1 MPRQVRTL
9 PVTVVDLDQKS
20 VRAVGQWPWPG
31 TELARL
37 IDIINR
43 AEPAAIGLNLMMP
56 EADALSPERVLR
68 RSPVQDPAA
77 VAVLRSLP
85 SNDAVLARALAAA
98 PAVLAIAGTPEA
110 TSTALRTAPIIMRGP
125 HASPDG
131 WPAVARYAGVLS
143 NIDILDRTA
152 SGRGLI
158 SADSTRGIV
167 RRIPLVADVQGTPVP
182 ALAIE
187 MLRVASRQPALQLTT
202 RGVSV
207 SAVAVGGLSVPTE
220 PDGAVRVYF
229 SPHRADRF
237 VSAVDVLQGKV
248 DPLRL
253 QRQLVLIG
261 ATALGLGDVMDTPI
275 GQRMSGSEIQSQ
287 LLESLLEGTLL
298 LRPAWAPAA
307 EALLLLALGATLV
320 WTTPRWKPW
329 RAAAL
334 IRQPTRC
341 ALRYSPFGRPGRL
354 MATVAVLMLLG
365 ASIALRSHHLLLDAA
380 TPGLYLLM
388 LFGLMLVLTLTESA
402 RRRSWLEGVVQ
413 EQRESSA
420 RVAGELEAAQRI
432 QTGSLPREDLL
443 HGDHRI
449 DLYATLTPA
458 REVGGDLYDFFML
471 DDQRLFL
478 LIGDVAGKGLAAS
491 IFMAVSKALYK
502 GSMLR
507 APKADIGE
515 VMSAA
520 NEEVS
525 RDNAEMLFITLFAAI
540 LDLGSGE
547 LSYCNAGYDNPW
559 RLRPGS
565 AQAERIEDGDG
576 PPRCVLSG
584 FEYRSARRLLVPGD
598 LLCLMTD
605 GVLEAQNLAGE
616 LYGQS
621 RAQRLIAD
629 LGQCGAGPCALAS
642 ALQADVRVFADGAE
656 PSDDMTIVALRWNG
670 PPAKSP
676 EGWMPPPASLGP
688 ESGSP
693 P

>member
-1 MPRQVRTL
+1 MTPRPARGNVAAGPGRIRLVGAALLVVMVLLTGLQAPWTEGLQSAWFDAEQVRMSRQVRTL

-20 VRAVGQWPWPG
+20 LRAVGQWPWPR

-56 EADALSPERVLR
+56 EADPLSPERVLQ
-68 RSPVQDPAA
+68 RSPVEDPAA

-143 NIDILDRTA
+143 NIDILDCAA
-152 SGRGLI
+152 SGSGLI

-167 RRIPLVADVQGTPVP
+167 RRIPLVADVQGMLVP

-207 SAVAVGGLSVPTE
+207 SAVAVGDLNVPTE

-287 LLESLLEGTLL
+287 LLENLLEGTLL
-298 LRPAWAPAA
+298 LCPGWAPAA
-307 EALLLLALGATLV
+307 EALLLLALGAMLV

-354 MATVAVLMLLG
+354 MATVAVLMLMG

-388 LFGLMLVLTLTESA
+388 LFGLMLVLTLT
-402 RRRSWLEGVVQ
+402 
-413 EQRESSA
+413 
-420 RVAGELEAAQRI
+420 
-432 QTGSLPREDLL
+432 
-443 HGDHRI
+443 
-449 DLYATLTPA
+449 PA

-471 DDQRLFL
+471 DEQLLFL
-478 LIGDVAGKGLAAS
+478 LIGDAAGKGLAAS
-491 IFMAVSKALYK
+491 IFMAVSKALHK

-515 VMSAA
+515 AMSAA

-547 LSYCNAGYDNPW
+547 LSYCNAGHDNPW

-576 PPRCVLSG
+576 PPLCVLSG

-629 LGQCGAGPCALAS
+629 LGHRCAGPRALAS

-670 PPAKSP
+670 PSAKSP

-688 ESGSP
+688 ESGAP
-693 P
+693 R